1 MGRGRHHDHALSGEW
16 ADYRDCHVKPDLV
29 LVFTDGVRA
38 MPCASEE
45 NGGPCR
51 RPPAAWPAR
60 RVTSSPDHSP
70 VRGPGKPP
78 SLPPLRVADV
88 LDMIVRVTVPILYLD
103 LGF

>member
-16 ADYRDCHVKPDLV
+16 ADCRDCHVKPDLV

-45 NGGPCR
+45 NGG
-51 RPPAAWPAR
+51 
-60 RVTSSPDHSP
+60 
-70 VRGPGKPP
+70 
-78 SLPPLRVADV
+78 RVADV
-88 LDMIVRVTVPILYLD
+88 LDMIVRVTAPILYLD